1 MHKIFYILLLIC
13 ATTLRAELSDSEFA
27 LLENL
32 TSKNP
37 FGSNSVSGMQ
47 SINAPEQ
54 LSLRSMMSIG
64 GKWYFSLYDPA
75 LNASYW
81 IELKGES
88 TSTPIKADFFD
99 PETNSLNIS
108 NGTQTY
114 TLTLK
119 DRDPLIGPVPQGL
132 AVPGARGRPTREQ
145 AFQRAIT
152 GMTQEQKIAMA
163 LQLSAE
169 LNKRP
174 AQQQQQNRNPRAR

>member
-1 MHKIFYILLLIC
+1 MQKIFYILLLIC
-13 ATTLRAELSDSEFA
+13 SITLRAELSESEFA

-37 FGSNSVSGMQ
+37 FGSNKVADMRSV
-47 SINAPEQ
+47 NAPEQ

-64 GKWYFSLYDPA
+64 GKWYFSIYDPA

-81 IELKGES
+81 VQLKGES
-88 TSTPIKADFFD
+88 VSTPIKADFFD

-114 TLTLK
+114 TLVLK

-132 AVPGARGRPTREQ
+132 TAPSSGARPTREQ
-145 AFQRAIT
+145 AFQRAI
-152 GMTQEQKIAMA
+152 GNMTQEQKIAMA

-174 AQQQQQNRNPRAR
+174 AQPQQQNRRR